1 MRKNVKL
8 IIELSLF
15 LLGLAILIYPM
26 ITNYIYDKKVEKL
39 EKKYNETIEIKE
51 QKKKFNDL
59 YKLLEEKNRILYET
73 HQDSFVKQIISY
85 EKEELDLTKYGLN
98 DNIIGFLQIPSID
111 VNLPIYLGASNENM
125 RLGAAHLTGTS
136 YPIGGTNTNT
146 VFAAHRGF
154 YAAKMFR
161 HIDSINIGDS
171 LFIKN
176 FRETLE
182 YKAVKTEVVTPD
194 KLEKLTIQDNKD
206 MVTIMSC
213 HPFPYDYQRYIVY
226 FDRIKTN

>member
-1 MRKNVKL
+1 MRRNVKL

-26 ITNYIYDKKVEKL
+26 ITNYLYDKKVEKL
-39 EKKYNETIEIKE
+39 ENNYNETIEING
-51 QKKKFNDL
+51 QDKKLNDL
-59 YKLLEEKNRILYET
+59 FKLLEEKNRILYET
-73 HQDSFVKQIISY
+73 HQDSFIKQTISY
-85 EKEELDLTKYGLN
+85 EKEEIDLTKYGLN

-136 YPIGGTNTNT
+136 YPIGGTNTNA

-161 HIDSINIGDS
+161 HIDSIKIGDS
-171 LFIKN
+171 LYIKN
-176 FRETLE
+176 FKETIE
-182 YKAVKTEVVTPD
+182 YKAVKTEVIAPE
-194 KLEKLTIQDNKD
+194 KLDKLTIQDNKD

-226 FDRIKTN
+226 FERTIN

>member
-15 LLGLAILIYPM
+15 LLGLTILIYPM
-26 ITNYIYDKKVEKL
+26 ITNYLYDKKVEKL
-39 EKKYNETIEIKE
+39 EKNYNETIEING
-51 QKKKFNDL
+51 QDKKLNDL
-59 YKLLEEKNRILYET
+59 FKLLEEKNRILYET

-85 EKEELDLTKYGLN
+85 EKEEIDLTKYGLN

-136 YPIGGTNTNT
+136 YPIGGTNTNA

-161 HIDSINIGDS
+161 HIDSIKIGDS
-171 LFIKN
+171 LYIKN
-176 FRETLE
+176 FKETIE
-182 YKAVKTEVVTPD
+182 YKAVKTEVIAPE
-194 KLEKLTIQDNKD
+194 KLDKLTIQDNKD

-226 FDRIKTN
+226 FERTIN